1 MFDHIPEALLIL
13 DSQSGVVIHGNSKFD
28 AHVGALKIIQGK
40 VFADTCL
47 KAMNKGAFEEKVAEL
62 KGKVHDPNASDE
74 DSFLGNLQILQVK
87 QDNSLPFYG
96 RFDLAFSIDSDNSR
110 CFVTFRR
117 VSPLSA
123 AEREA
128 EAEYAD
134 FFDNAPIALHWLS
147 GSGHIL
153 WANKTE
159 MITLGY
165 TAEEYIGQP
174 IMKFCPDD
182 EELVLEIFKSLGS
195 GNTIRDVPVRF
206 RRKDQT
212 LVYLLIDSNVAY
224 NQDGSFK
231 HTRCFIRDDS
241 RRRIEEASQTF
252 KNESMKQI
260 AASKDKFLHKLVHQF
275 KTPLHILT
283 ESIQQGLNCVTL
295 DACGTLSSLVED
307 IVDVLA
313 FEEGKVLQMRKEW
326 ADLRSLLTGA
336 IPVTAREGGENKII
350 IEIDDQ
356 IASIETDP
364 VHLGRVLKALV
375 KNATIFSSNGE
386 VTICVKE
393 VSKSSAGSTQ
403 EVYFEVTNPGAPV
416 DSLVMNNMFQRY
428 YQAQPPVRNQK
439 ALEPPAK
446 HLESEEQPQTDKLSS
461 DVEGLGVSLNLA
473 YNVVQNMESTLN
485 VESKD
490 GITTFNF
497 TLKARIQT
505 KAAQAFAKGSTT
517 YVEYKEC
524 SAKVWMDAKDSDV
537 AAKFVETSTRA
548 PLEEEHIPP
557 KVGLEEARPR
567 RVLVVEDNTICQ
579 RLLKALLE
587 KAKVTK
593 LIVDIASNGKE
604 AVDML
609 AKLGPVFDVILM
621 DLRMPVMDGLEATL
635 YIKETLQL
643 DTPIMA
649 LTAEHT
655 EESREVCMAHG
666 MVCYLSKPCNRKD
679 LQKALWEHCLIDVK
693 FG

>member
-74 DSFLGNLQILQVK
+74 YSFLGNLQILQVK

-96 RFDLAFSIDSDNSR
+96 RFDLALSIDSDNSR

-123 AEREA
+123 AAREA

-147 GSGHIL
+147 GSGHVL

-159 MITLGY
+159 MVTLGY

-195 GNTIRDVPVRF
+195 GNTIREVPVRF

-241 RRRIEEASQTF
+241 RRRIEEAGQTF
-252 KNESMKQI
+252 KDESMKRI
-260 AASKDKFLHKLVHQF
+260 AASKDKFLDKLVHQF

-283 ESIQQGLNCVTL
+283 ESIQQGLHCVTL
-295 DACGTLSSLVED
+295 DAVGTLTSLVED

-326 ADLRSLLTGA
+326 ADVRSLLTGA
-336 IPVTAREGGENKII
+336 IPVTAREGDENKII
-350 IEIDDQ
+350 TEIDDH
-356 IASIETDP
+356 IDSIETDP
-364 VHLGRVLKALV
+364 VHLGRVLKTLV

-386 VTICVKE
+386 VTTRVKD

-403 EVYFEVTNPGAPV
+403 KVFFEVTNPGAPV

-428 YQAQPPVRNQK
+428 HQAQPPARIQK
-439 ALEPPAK
+439 AKEAPAK

-473 YNVVQNMESTLN
+473 YNIVQNMESTLN

-490 GITTFNF
+490 GFTTFNF

-505 KAAQAFAKGSTT
+505 KGARAAAEGSTT
-517 YVEYKEC
+517 RVEC
-524 SAKVWMDAKDSDV
+524 RSSAKVWMDAKDSDV
-537 AAKFVETSTRA
+537 AARCVETSTRA

-579 RLLKALLE
+579 RLLKAMLE

-621 DLRMPVMDGLEATL
+621 DLRMPVMDGLEATI
-635 YIKETLQL
+635 YIKESLQL

-666 MVCYLSKPCNRKD
+666 MVCHLSKPCQRKE
-679 LQKALWEHCLIDVK
+679 LQKALWEHCFIDVEIC
-693 FG
+693 